1 MRRQAREIALQILFQ
16 TEFTERVSTQDF
28 LALFE
33 ETVDKQSLEYAEML
47 ITGVRQNQVEIN
59 SLIQSVST
67 NWKIDRM
74 SIVDRNLLRLAV
86 YEIKLA
92 ANPTEPAVVI
102 NEAVE
107 IAKKYGTTDS
117 ASFVNGVIDTIA
129 KGK

>member
-1 MRRQAREIALQILFQ
+1 
-16 TEFTERVSTQDF
+16 
-28 LALFE
+28 
-33 ETVDKQSLEYAEML
+33 
-47 ITGVRQNQVEIN
+47 
-59 SLIQSVST
+59 
-67 NWKIDRM
+67 M

-92 ANPTEPAVVI
+92 ENPTEPAVVI